1 MGGLVSAIQ
10 DTDTVAQAALA
21 LALLQIQ
28 LTLAVDFMMSAIFI
42 IEIEAL
48 EGIVMI
54 YSSNA

>member
-1 MGGLVSAIQ
+1 MVSAIQ